1 MTISR
6 IEWSYCA
13 SASISKKKKTL
24 CIIVALHSK
33 YTGAL
38 TFENFVMQSIS
49 QKKKLSM
56 RRISEKILYVVAL
69 HSQYTGALTFAN
81 FANVARQAPAHSFV

>member
-1 MTISR
+1 
-6 IEWSYCA
+6 
-13 SASISKKKKTL
+13 
-24 CIIVALHSK
+24 VALHSK